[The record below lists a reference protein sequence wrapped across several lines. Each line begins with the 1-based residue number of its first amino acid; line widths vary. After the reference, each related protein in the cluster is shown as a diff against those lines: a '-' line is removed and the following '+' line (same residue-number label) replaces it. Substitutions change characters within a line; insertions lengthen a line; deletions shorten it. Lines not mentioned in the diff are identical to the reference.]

1 MVVVLLVLKSIFI
14 IIFGIKWILTT
25 NCLVQHQLIHLF
37 TPETPHS
44 IYKIP
49 ESSDDCS
56 DETTPSGASRDKL
69 NNLLSS
75 RDISPIRSKLNTAW
89 HLTKE
94 RTKRHYTWKVRQAV
108 HAVIEEIAP
117 GEGGLSVI
125 KGYST
130 SVST

>member
-1 MVVVLLVLKSIFI
+1 MDPDDELSCA
-14 IIFGIKWILTT
+14 TPA
-25 NCLVQHQLIHLF
+25 HLF

-44 IYKIP
+44 IYKTP